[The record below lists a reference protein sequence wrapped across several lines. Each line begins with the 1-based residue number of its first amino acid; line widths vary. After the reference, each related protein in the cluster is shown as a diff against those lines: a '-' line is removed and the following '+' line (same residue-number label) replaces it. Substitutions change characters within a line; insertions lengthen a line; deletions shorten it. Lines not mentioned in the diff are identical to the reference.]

1 LIRKRRYRSI
11 EKYLRKNLEEMVAGR
26 NLSGMYGA
34 TDIVSSSLKYAE
46 KASPRAG
53 IVTHKEDKES
63 QSSLSL
69 ADIIS
74 KPEESF
80 SQMLFRII
88 RERGVEEVDT
98 YKNAHIDRKL
108 FSKIRS
114 NDDYSPGKTTALSLA
129 LALKLSLDETL
140 DLLGKAG
147 YTLSHSNKFDLII
160 EYFIQKNVY
169 DIFEINEALD
179 VFGQPPI

>member
-1 LIRKRRYRSI
+1 
-11 EKYLRKNLEEMVAGR
+11 MVAGR

-53 IVTHKEDKES
+53 IVTHKKDKKS
-63 QSSLSL
+63 GSSLSL

-80 SQMLFRII
+80 SQMLFRLI

-114 NDDYSPGKTTALSLA
+114 NDDYSPGKATALSLA